1 MVRGGLLR
9 PGQSQV
15 ELFDTVELGVL
26 LDLAYELIT
35 ENMTQDERADFDK
48 TLAEAPADDEPVLE
62 WVRNFR
68 GEMVPVTASRKRQ
81 AQSDMLAMAKM
92 TAK

>member
-1 MVRGGLLR
+1 
-9 PGQSQV
+9 
-15 ELFDTVELGVL
+15 VL

-35 ENMTQDERADFDK
+35 ENMTIEERE
-48 TLAEAPADDEPVLE
+48 TLDATLNEAPADDEQVLAF
-62 WVRNFR
+62 VKNYR